1 MSLDADRSSSRL
13 SPIAYCLSL
22 IAGYLLLIAGCLS
35 LVACGTPGA
44 PQPPSL
50 NLAKPVEDLKAVRT
64 GNHVLLTWTPPR
76 VTTDGA
82 GFRHPGATKICR
94 VQEQPHMDRCVAIG
108 SISTVLNMKTA
119 SATEPVEGNGPQ
131 AYSTF
136 AIEVENDRGRAAGL
150 SNQVEVPA
158 MAVSQIADVHSDLT
172 ADAVVVSGEVTPE
185 NTVVK
190 QTLEL
195 RRRQKGSAQE
205 TTAAQIPAP
214 ESAQRVQ
221 LRDETFDWEKTYE
234 YRLIVSADALLPNGP
249 EVRFDGAVSAPLE
262 VVAHDVFPPAVPSGV
277 QAVYSGATQPPAIDL
292 TWNPDTDR
300 DLAGYFVYRRAAAG
314 ASAAVKLNDKLLPA
328 PAFSDSHITAG
339 ATYFYSVSAVDVRGN
354 ESQRSQEAS
363 EFIPK

>member
-13 SPIAYCLSL
+13 SLIAYCLSL
-22 IAGYLLLIAGCLS
+22 IAGYLLLIAYCLS
-35 LVACGTPGA
+35 LISCGTPGA

-234 YRLIVSADALLPNGP
+234 YRLIVSADAILPNGP
-249 EVRFDGAVSAPLE
+249 EIRFDGAVSAPLE

-363 EFIPK
+363 ESIPN

>member
-13 SPIAYCLSL
+13 SPVAYCLSL
-22 IAGYLLLIAGCLS
+22 IACYLLLIAGCLS
-35 LVACGTPGA
+35 LAGCGTPGA

-50 NLAKPVEDLKAVRT
+50 NLAKPVEDLKAMRT
-64 GNHVLLTWTPPR
+64 GNQVLLIWTPPR

-94 VQEQPHMDRCVAIG
+94 VQEQPHMDQCVAIG

-205 TTAAQIPAP
+205 TIAAQIPAP

-363 EFIPK
+363 ESIPN